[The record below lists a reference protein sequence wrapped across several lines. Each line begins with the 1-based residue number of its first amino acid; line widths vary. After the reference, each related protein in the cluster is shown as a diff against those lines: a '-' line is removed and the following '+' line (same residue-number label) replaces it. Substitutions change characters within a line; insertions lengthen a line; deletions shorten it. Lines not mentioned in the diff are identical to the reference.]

1 MRILP
6 SLALSLVLASLAGC
20 GSEGSGAPA
29 SAASGQPAAAASGKP
44 AASGAAATLPDG
56 VVPVAKLWDVVQA
69 DAKAVTGKKV
79 QIEGTYWGLTKE
91 TSEGKV
97 TYSLEIVASKSD
109 TSKKAFCH
117 TSTEPKDLPSADN
130 QAHDQAI
137 AVTAEGT
144 LQTTGSGKPLLKDCT
159 YKKK

>member
-1 MRILP
+1 MGRRPEEVRPL
-6 SLALSLVLASLAGC
+6 
-20 GSEGSGAPA
+20 
-29 SAASGQPAAAASGKP
+29 GQTAAAGSGKP

-97 TYSLEIVASKSD
+97 TYSLEIVASKS
-109 TSKKAFCH
+109 
-117 TSTEPKDLPSADN
+117 EPSGGAGCDHARGGPSF
-130 QAHDQAI
+130 
-137 AVTAEGT
+137 G
-144 LQTTGSGKPLLKDCT
+144 
-159 YKKK
+159 